1 MQFLNIEELALQKDF
16 DALLPQERAQVL
28 ACMSQTEYEQ
38 LRLMLFNAPQLDA
51 DVVPPPALKG
61 RLMAQMRAQKQAPIV
76 SKRGLLH
83 RAVPVWQM
91 LLAAAVVIPL
101 IYIALGA
108 KNQGEM
114 QPITL
119 VQTKTDT
126 VFQEKIIWRDR
137 IKVRTRIVFREKPNQ
152 PEMAT
157 SDLFPVPIAVSPI
170 DTTEINTISK
180 GTSLADD
187 PVLMGFF
194 TK

>member
-28 ACMSQTEYEQ
+28 ANMSQTEYAH
-38 LRLMLFNAPQLDA
+38 LRALLLCAPQLDA
-51 DVVPPPALKG
+51 EIVPPPALKG
-61 RLMAQMRAQKQAPIV
+61 RLMAQMLAQKPALAV

-91 LLAAAVVIPL
+91 LLAAAAVIPL
-101 IYIALGA
+101 IYIAQGA
-108 KNQGEM
+108 KNQGEV

-137 IKVRTRIVFREKPNQ
+137 IKIRTRIVFREKPNH
-152 PEMAT
+152 PEMAA
-157 SDLFPVPIAVSPI
+157 SDLFPVPIAVLPI
-170 DTTEINTISK
+170 DTTELNSVSK
-180 GTSLADD
+180 GSSLADD
-187 PVLMGFF
+187 PALMGFF

>member
-1 MQFLNIEELALQKDF
+1 
-16 DALLPQERAQVL
+16 
-28 ACMSQTEYEQ
+28 MSQTEYEQ
-38 LRLMLFNAPQLDA
+38 LRALLLCAPQLDA
-51 DVVPPPALKG
+51 EMVPPPALKG
-61 RLMAQMRAQKQAPIV
+61 RLMAQMQAQKQAPIA

-83 RAVPVWQM
+83 RTIPVWQM

-101 IYIALGA
+101 IYIA
-108 KNQGEM
+108 QGTENKGEI

-126 VFQEKIIWRDR
+126 VFQERIIWRDR
-137 IKVRTRIVFREKPNQ
+137 IKIRTRIVFREKTNH

-157 SDLFPVPIAVSPI
+157 SDLFPVPIAVSPA
-170 DTTEINTISK
+170 DTTEINPVSK

-187 PVLMGFF
+187 PILMGFF